1 MPGPPQQERSP
12 DLGSL
17 RAARRADPPGADRPA
32 VADLRWWDL
41 RRLTVEVES
50 SSGVGLVDARPGGA
64 LKLVA
69 PEPEPI
75 FVAQEV
81 LVDAEAKA
89 EGDSAEEILLG

>member
-1 MPGPPQQERSP
+1 M
-12 DLGSL
+12 
-17 RAARRADPPGADRPA
+17 
-32 VADLRWWDL
+32 
-41 RRLTVEVES
+41 
-50 SSGVGLVDARPGGA
+50 GLVDARPGGA